1 MIGLYGSYTASFVSF
16 LGVAKFK
23 PKCDPYAVIPTN
35 NDVNDEG
42 TGTDIGTGTGTGT
55 STSTVTGTATGT
67 EKGTGNETKQDIT
80 TGTGSKEEMK
90 IAESGKI

>member
-42 TGTDIGTGTGTGT
+42 TGTDIGTGT
-55 STSTVTGTATGT
+55 STSTDTGTATGT

-90 IAESGKI
+90 IAESGKV